1 MNSVNVLESMLYLL
15 LDSSGE
21 GGGKKKR
28 LIRHM
33 QLYFS
38 LCESKNESMT
48 VSSSHKTAFTGDR
61 ISSMAFN

>member
-1 MNSVNVLESMLYLL
+1 MNSVNALESVSYLL

-28 LIRHM
+28 LIRNM

-48 VSSSHKTAFTGDR
+48 VSSSHKTEHLQRSGCQA
-61 ISSMAFN
+61 